1 LKAKYTLHILTNG
14 FLETQHIKMSSS
26 GIEIYFQ
33 EIVNSESC
41 GFLKP
46 DKKIFDYTLQKI
58 NAHCKDCLM
67 VGDDLD
73 ADVIGARNAG
83 IDHIYFNPKKEKHN
97 ESVTHEISCL
107 SELLTIL

>member
-1 LKAKYTLHILTNG
+1 
-14 FLETQHIKMSSS
+14 MSSS
-26 GIEIYFQ
+26 RIENYFK

-58 NAHCKDCLM
+58 NAQCSDCLM
-67 VGDDLD
+67 IGDDLD

-83 IDHIYFNPKKEKHN
+83 IDHIYFNPKKEEHN